1 MAKQTSLLRFLNE
14 LEKEDL
20 IEEIEKLCT
29 KFEVVKKYFDIE
41 LSGDASRYLETAKK
55 DISRQFLSSKKEWRK
70 NPKASRLNLL
80 TKEFEQV
87 SIYKTD
93 VIELLVHRIEE
104 TFRYAEKSK
113 ESVSNALWQS
123 TELVIKR
130 ALDLIQAEGLEVKYR
145 ARTKDFDNPNWRYG
159 KSRDW
164 VKPEG
169 YRWFW

>member
-41 LSGDASRYLETAKK
+41 LSGDTTRYLEQTKK
-55 DISRQFLSSKKEWRK
+55 TISRQFMTSKGDWRK
-70 NPKASRLNLL
+70 NPKASRLNLI

-93 VIELLVHRIEE
+93 IIELLVHRVEE
-104 TFRYAEKSK
+104 TIRYAYKSR
-113 ESVSNALWQS
+113 EPVSAALWQS

-130 ALDLIQAEGLEVKYR
+130 AQDLINAEGLEDKYR
-145 ARTKDFDNPNWRYG
+145 NRMQSADNPNWRYG
-159 KSRDW
+159 KPPEW
-164 VKPEG
+164 IKPETKW
-169 YRWFW
+169 RW